1 VNLITIQRDGQALQT
16 RKFSLQE
23 IYIRMCGIAG
33 IVLKQDTNDPSGLE
47 QRLSRMNQIMR
58 HRGPDDEGIYISPD
72 SRIGLANRRLAIRD
86 LSVAG
91 HMPMLDAQREV
102 CITYNG
108 EIYNADRLR
117 AELQA
122 LGHIFRSDSDTEV
135 ILEGYKEWG
144 QAVLPRL
151 RGMFAFAIYD
161 QRPGIAPVMLLARDH
176 MGIKPLYYAET
187 PTAFLFAS
195 EIKVLLASGLTGSE
209 ISPAGLTG
217 YLLTGSVPNPL
228 TIYRGVQ
235 SLPPASLLS
244 FETASMQICS
254 TTFWHLPQDTSP
266 ISSIDEAAQMIRDC
280 LLDAVKTQL
289 VSDVPLGAF
298 LSGGLDSSTVVAL
311 MRRITSGDI
320 RTCSMV
326 FEEITYSEAPYAQA
340 VAQAVGSNHY
350 ERVITA
356 VDVLTEFDAILNAL
370 DQPSNDGVNTYFV
383 SQTARQ
389 AGLTVALSGLGG
401 DELFGGYPNTFH
413 DVPRIRQ
420 ALRISSA
427 IPVGSVLAKAA
438 LKFLPERRGWGRISD
453 ALDQVPTLSSAYWTR
468 RGLFAPTEVKT
479 LLHPDWWQTGS
490 AAFDMGQ
497 HVAQQAGVA
506 DAHAGDVF
514 AWISRAELRTYTHHQ
529 LLRDTDVMSM
539 AHSLEVRVP
548 LLDHLLVET
557 ALRLPEWVKIGDN
570 RTLKSLLLRAVK
582 DDLPPLVATRRTKQG
597 FTFPFDIWLRG
608 ALRERVRDVLQQ
620 VKQQPWMNAAA
631 VDSTI
636 QQYEA
641 GTLHWSRIWALVALG
656 CVG

>member
-1 VNLITIQRDGQALQT
+1 
-16 RKFSLQE
+16 
-23 IYIRMCGIAG
+23 MCGIAG
-33 IVLKQDTNDPSGLE
+33 IILKQDTSDPSDLE
-47 QRLSRMNQIMR
+47 QRLTRMNRVMR
-58 HRGPDDEGIYISPD
+58 HRGPDDEGIFVTLD
-72 SRIGLANRRLAIRD
+72 KRVGFANRRLAIRD
-86 LSVAG
+86 LSTAG
-91 HMPMLDAQREV
+91 HMPMLDAQEDV

-108 EIYNADRLR
+108 EIYNAAGLR
-117 AELQA
+117 VELQA
-122 LGHIFRSDSDTEV
+122 LGHIFRSNSDTEV

-144 QAVLPRL
+144 EAVLPRL

-161 QRPGIAPVMLLARDH
+161 QRLGAQPIILLARDH

-187 PTAFLFAS
+187 PTAFIFAS
-195 EIKVLLASGLTGSE
+195 EIRVLLASGLVGRE
-209 ISPAGLTG
+209 VDPAGLTG

-228 TIYRGVQ
+228 TIYREVQ
-235 SLPPASLLS
+235 SLPPASLLA
-244 FETASMQICS
+244 FPTASVQIQP
-254 TTFWHLPQDTSP
+254 TAFWHLPQDTSP
-266 ISSIDEAAQMIRDC
+266 ISSTDEAAQIIRER

-311 MRRITSGDI
+311 MRCITGGDI

-326 FEEITYSEAPYAQA
+326 FEESAYSEAPYAQA
-340 VAQAVGSNHY
+340 MAQAAGTNHY

-356 VDVLTEFDAILNAL
+356 TDVLVEFEHILSAL

-383 SQTARQ
+383 SKTARE

-420 ALRISSA
+420 ALKLASA
-427 IPVGSVLAKAA
+427 IPAGPALARRA
-438 LKFLPERRGWGRISD
+438 LGLLPQRRGWGRVSD
-453 ALDQVPTLSSAYWTR
+453 ALDQIPTLSSAYWTR
-468 RGLFAPTEVKT
+468 RGMFAPTEVKA
-479 LLHPDWWQTGS
+479 LLHPDWWHMGS
-490 AAFDMGQ
+490 TAFNMGQ
-497 HVAQQAGVA
+497 HVAQKAGA
-506 DAHAGDVF
+506 TDASDSAMF

-557 ALRLPEWVKIGDN
+557 TLRLPEWVKIGNDGV
-570 RTLKSLLLRAVK
+570 LKSLLLRAVK
-582 DDLPPLVATRRTKQG
+582 DELPPLVTARRTKQG
-597 FTFPFDIWLRG
+597 FTFPFDIWLQG
-608 ALRERVRDVLQQ
+608 ALRELVRDVIHH

-631 VDSTI
+631 VDNMI
-636 QQYEA
+636 KQYES

-656 CVG
+656 CVGYGR